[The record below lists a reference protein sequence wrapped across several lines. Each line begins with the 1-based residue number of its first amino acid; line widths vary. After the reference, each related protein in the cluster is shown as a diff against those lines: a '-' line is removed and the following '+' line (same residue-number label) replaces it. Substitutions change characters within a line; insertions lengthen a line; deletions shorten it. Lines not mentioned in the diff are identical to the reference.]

1 MSRIPS
7 RLPPF
12 FGFLIFLVASI
23 SLAAADT
30 PPWPNPYWDIPGDY
44 CRARYPAG
52 RCCTG
57 RDDPCSVPILGTLC
71 YCDTFCNRTR
81 NSDCCP
87 DYFTHCEGLDDYEY
101 YATSTMGPP
110 VELTQPGGWGS
121 GDGCPGGNQRDPQNP
136 QCIHEGRYYTP
147 RDTVKKN
154 CNTW

>member
-1 MSRIPS
+1 MSRTPTH
-7 RLPPF
+7 
-12 FGFLIFLVASI
+12 LILLLASVPVALS
-23 SLAAADT
+23 DT

-44 CRARYPAG
+44 CRARYPSG
-52 RCCTG
+52 RCCAG

-87 DYFTHCEGLDDYEY
+87 DYFTHCEGLSDYDY
-101 YATSTMGPP
+101 YLAATSTTIGPP
-110 VELTQPGGWGS
+110 VELTAPGGGE
-121 GDGCPGGNQRDPQNP
+121 CPEGIRRDPQNP
-136 QCIHEGRYYTP
+136 QCVHEGRYYGP